1 MGTRNRLREEVVDA
15 VSKQL
20 RWAARNDRGGLVI
33 MALQV
38 VYAVWFAALWVK
50 DFPAEATL
58 VWGACFAL
66 SAVGAVAI
74 ERRR

>member
-1 MGTRNRLREEVVDA
+1 MGIRNRLREEVIDA

>member
-15 VSKQL
+15 VAEQL
-20 RWAARNDRGGLVI
+20 RWAARNDREGLMIV
-33 MALQV
+33 ALQV

-58 VWGACFAL
+58 VWGACFTL
-66 SAVGAVAI
+66 STACAVAI